1 MFKLLFYACACRNLE
16 LSFFS
21 NLITDP
27 LHAAE
32 GGVFE
37 PEMGRFV
44 ESKFGNTL
52 LLDKE
57 GFVYLVKHKMKNSSK
72 IHWACREFKKEKCY
86 AKALTEGI
94 YVTRWKGE
102 HNHPLRPVKLQ
113 NYDRKYGIK

>member
-1 MFKLLFYACACRNLE
+1 MLLFYACTCRNLE

-52 LLDKE
+52 LLDKA

-72 IHWACREFKKEKCY
+72 IHWACREFKKEKCKVAIIHFKIIIFY
-86 AKALTEGI
+86 YQST
-94 YVTRWKGE
+94 
-102 HNHPLRPVKLQ
+102 
-113 NYDRKYGIK
+113 